1 MEISEHISYKEV
13 TYSQTAIRN
22 DINNE
27 PNDEQLY
34 RIIRIS
40 ENIFEPLREW
50 VGGPIKINSC
60 FRSAELNKRIGGA
73 QSSQHCANKGAAF
86 DLDDT
91 YGYKTNAEMFHYIKD
106 NLDFDQLIGE
116 FPNGDGNPS
125 WVHVSYKEDNNRGQ
139 ILIAV
144 KNPKTS
150 YIVYEGNENLIK

>member
-1 MEISEHISYKEV
+1 MKISEHVSYKEV

-50 VGGPIKINSC
+50 VGGPVKINSC

-91 YGYKTNAEMFHYIKD
+91 YGHKTNAEMFYHIKD
-106 NLDFDQLIGE
+106 NLDFDQLIWE
-116 FPNGDGNPS
+116 FGTDKNPN
-125 WVHVSYKEDNNRGQ
+125 WVHVSYNEGNNRGQ
-139 ILIAV
+139 ILKACKV
-144 KNPKTS
+144 NGRTKYLNW
-150 YIVYEGNENLIK
+150 E